1 MAEILFAIGDIHG
14 CKKELDVIH
23 DKIKKYCSKK
33 NKKPIITYLGDYID
47 RGPKSKDVIQTII
60 EFTLPNVEKICLL
73 GNHEQMLLDVLNY
86 KENSLYQW
94 IANSGVETLESYGG
108 SLSEFVDF
116 NMELSFEKK
125 IYSKIHEFIPNEHK
139 KFYDSLK
146 LFYVWKNYIFVHAGI
161 NPLLDIKK
169 QEKETLIWTRDKK
182 FFDASMKYPKRI
194 VHGHTP
200 VSDVEFNPYRIN
212 IDTGCFN
219 TGKLTCLVIDE
230 DKIDILNS

>member
-1 MAEILFAIGDIHG
+1 M
-14 CKKELDVIH
+14 
-23 DKIKKYCSKK
+23 
-33 NKKPIITYLGDYID
+33 
-47 RGPKSKDVIQTII
+47 
-60 EFTLPNVEKICLL
+60 
-73 GNHEQMLLDVLNY
+73 
-86 KENSLYQW
+86 
-94 IANSGVETLESYGG
+94 
-108 SLSEFVDF
+108 
-116 NMELSFEKK
+116 
-125 IYSKIHEFIPNEHK
+125 
-139 KFYDSLK
+139 
-146 LFYVWKNYIFVHAGI
+146 HAGI

-182 FFDASMKYPKRI
+182 FFDPSMKYPKRI

>member
-1 MAEILFAIGDIHG
+1 
-14 CKKELDVIH
+14 
-23 DKIKKYCSKK
+23 
-33 NKKPIITYLGDYID
+33 
-47 RGPKSKDVIQTII
+47 
-60 EFTLPNVEKICLL
+60 
-73 GNHEQMLLDVLNY
+73 
-86 KENSLYQW
+86 
-94 IANSGVETLESYGG
+94 
-108 SLSEFVDF
+108 
-116 NMELSFEKK
+116 MELSFEKK

-182 FFDASMKYPKRI
+182 FFDPSMKYPKRI